1 MAQTGAIRVLIVDD
15 EESQRSGL
23 ASLVSTWNFDAHTA
37 ANGQEALEALT
48 SFPAHVIVTDLVMP
62 GMDGAELLRK
72 LANQGSA
79 PPVIVLT
86 AYGSMERAVSIVH
99 ELGAFWFLE
108 KPVDPSSFRLLL
120 ERAASQSRLTLE
132 AESLQRRLSQE
143 GVLGELVGRSTRLQE
158 VFSLIRQ
165 VAPTTAS
172 VLITGESGVGKELV
186 ARAIHRLS
194 PRRDNALV
202 VVNCAALPEALIES
216 ELFGH
221 EKGAFTGAVERR
233 AGSFELAQGGTLLLD
248 EIGDMP
254 LASQGKLLRVL
265 EDSRVRRLGGR
276 TEIVVD
282 VRVLAAT
289 NRMLEEAMKKGQFRE
304 DLYYRLNVFSTC
316 LPPLRE
322 RKEDIPVLAEAV
334 LGDLNRKHG
343 AHVTGIHPAVLERF
357 AAHDW
362 PGNVRELRN
371 ALERALIMAGE
382 GEILAQH
389 LPPQLRGPS
398 AAPTPPEPL
407 SDSIQLPLGSTVGE
421 AEKLLILRTL
431 EYAGNNKTRAAAIL
445 GISLKTLHNK
455 LKEYGT
461 FDGGA

>member
-1 MAQTGAIRVLIVDD
+1 MAQTGAIPVLIVDD

-23 ASLVSTWNFDAHTA
+23 ASLVSTWNFTAKTA
-37 ANGQEALEALT
+37 ANGQEALEALA

-62 GMDGAELLRK
+62 VMDGYELLRR
-72 LANQGSA
+72 LAGQTGA

-86 AYGSMERAVSIVH
+86 AFGSIESAVSVVH
-99 ELGAFWFLE
+99 ELGAFWFVE
-108 KPVDPSSFRLLL
+108 KPIDPATFRLLL
-120 ERAASQSRLTLE
+120 ERAASLSRLSLE

-143 GVLGELVGRSTRLQE
+143 GVLGELAGRSARMQE

-172 VLITGESGVGKELV
+172 VLITGESGTGKELV
-186 ARAIHRLS
+186 ARAIHHLS
-194 PRRDNALV
+194 PRRDSPLV
-202 VVNCAALPEALIES
+202 VVNCAALPESLIES

-233 AGSFELAQGGTLLLD
+233 AGSFELAQSGTLMLD

-254 LASQGKLLRVL
+254 LASQSKLLRVL
-265 EDSRVRRLGGR
+265 EDSRVRRLGAKA
-276 TEIVVD
+276 EILVD

-289 NRMLEEAMKKGQFRE
+289 NRMLEEAMHKGQFRE
-304 DLYYRLNVFSTC
+304 DLYYRLNVFTIG

-322 RKEDIPVLAEAV
+322 RKEDIPLLVEAL
-334 LGDLNRKHG
+334 LGDLNGKHG

-357 AAHDW
+357 TAHDW

-371 ALERALIMAGE
+371 ALERALIMAGD

-389 LPPQLRGPS
+389 LPPLLRGPAGAP
-398 AAPTPPEPL
+398 AAAEGEA
-407 SDSIQLPLGSTVGE
+407 DVIRVPLGSTVDE
-421 AEKLLILRTL
+421 AEKLLIRRTL
-431 EYAGNNKTRAAAIL
+431 AHAGNNKTRAAAIL
-445 GISLKTLHNK
+445 DISLKTLHNK
-455 LKEYGT
+455 LKEYGSS
-461 FDGGA
+461 DGEA